1 MGSRLL
7 QIGKLSPLGKALN
20 QIEYVSCHEIT
31 AIGRIRMGDMLG
43 VGSLENPSL
52 AAKKQNSATKKWLK
66 LNEKA

>member
-1 MGSRLL
+1 MGSRLF

-20 QIEYVSCHEIT
+20 QIKYVSCHEIT

-52 AAKKQNSATKKWLK
+52 AAKEN
-66 LNEKA
+66 KAVRPKNA